1 MKDIDSISLFHVKQ
15 HNRMCVEKVVMNTG
29 RKKKKK
35 KHKKTPQMNLL
46 ISAATKVFLRIYS
59 YFIFLIS
66 NDWYTLI
73 FEFQLN

>member
-1 MKDIDSISLFHVKQ
+1 MFHFKQ
-15 HNRMCVEKVVMNTG
+15 HNRMCVEQVVMNS
-29 RKKKKK
+29 RRKKINKKKKK
-35 KHKKTPQMNLL
+35 QNKNKTPQTNLL